1 MSEEKTPKRD
11 DEQEL
16 KRAGEINGHLEER
29 IQDLN
34 KNIKVTMWGGLLI
47 IAVIIAYLG
56 WLYGEFS
63 EVMKAET
70 MAEFVSAEV
79 RNRIPKFGK
88 EIEGQLKA
96 EAPNVVNTIRH
107 TVVNESLPAMRKTLQ
122 KQFGDLADE
131 FFRTAPDLFMEE
143 VYVKMVQANKQE
155 LVWAYAMDPE
165 AYKAGDKRKELIKKL
180 TANFDKSFP
189 EGEQDALTKK
199 LNESAKALRNIQK
212 GLKVL
217 GKKGRLDREE
227 KLMKRLI
234 TSWWSMLGG
243 GENLAKGEW
252 KEMVKKAGGATEE
265 LLGDPEPKEP
275 KEEEKEKK
283 EK

>member
-29 IQDLN
+29 IQDLS